1 MPPNQPITNFRAL
14 LTGIFAPVQ
23 IKKGALGNRA
33 ALMVSQQHRILVT
46 GWRTQMYLGVNE
58 VLVGARDLING
69 HDIFI
74 VEGGEVE
81 YLHLLF
87 DRHEILNT
95 SSLHSESYHPAHA
108 ITTSDRVTKAELLRL
123 FPELGQASKQHA
135 PDARQVARA
144 FEGRLLAEPTH
155 GLTAPPQQGQ
165 KGRMASKPKT
175 HTRPAK
181 RKSSTRRRAKTTRP
195 RFQPLRWLGRW
206 LRRMVVIALTMMLLW
221 ISAYAFINPPTTPY
235 MLAEKTRLGGIDQQW
250 VPLSEVSPHV
260 PLAVVAAEDA
270 NFCLHW
276 GFDMAAIRAAM
287 ADGASRGGS
296 TISQQ
301 VVKNV
306 FLWQGRSW
314 PRKALEALI
323 TPVVELIWT
332 KRRILE
338 VYLNVVEFD
347 EGVFGIEAAARRY
360 YDTGPEMLTPRQ
372 AALLAALLPNPKQ
385 RSANQPSQA
394 MAKRARLIE
403 DGAATI
409 SADGRARC
417 FQD

>member
-1 MPPNQPITNFRAL
+1 
-14 LTGIFAPVQ
+14 
-23 IKKGALGNRA
+23 
-33 ALMVSQQHRILVT
+33 
-46 GWRTQMYLGVNE
+46 
-58 VLVGARDLING
+58 
-69 HDIFI
+69 
-74 VEGGEVE
+74 
-81 YLHLLF
+81 
-87 DRHEILNT
+87 
-95 SSLHSESYHPAHA
+95 
-108 ITTSDRVTKAELLRL
+108 
-123 FPELGQASKQHA
+123 
-135 PDARQVARA
+135 
-144 FEGRLLAEPTH
+144 
-155 GLTAPPQQGQ
+155 
-165 KGRMASKPKT
+165 MASKPKNRT
-175 HTRPAK
+175 QPAAR
-181 RKSSTRRRAKTTRP
+181 RKAAARHRKKGARAS
-195 RFQPLRWLGRW
+195 FQPLRWIGRW
-206 LRRMVVIALTMMLLW
+206 LRRMFVIAISAILLW
-221 ISAYAFINPPTTPY
+221 ISAYAFIDPPTTPY
-235 MLAEKTRLGGIDQQW
+235 MLSEKMRLGGIDQQW
-250 VPLSEVSPHV
+250 IPLSEVSPYV

-323 TPVVELIWT
+323 TPLVELIWT

-347 EGVFGIEAAARRY
+347 EGIFGIEAAARHY
-360 YDTGPEMLTPRQ
+360 YDTGPEMLTLRQ
-372 AALLAALLPNPKQ
+372 GALLAALLPNPKR
-385 RSANQPSQA
+385 RSASQPGQA
-394 MAKRARLIE
+394 MVKRARMIE